1 MPILYV
7 CTQGITSDLFPGVK
21 LPEPDYSVLVPAIK
35 ENCEK
40 RNLQATE
47 TFVEKILQVQYCRL
61 DIYVHVHKYITVKL
75 LYNITLDSSL
85 SCCCNQFAVVANT
98 NTVYICTYVDTSV
111 PTSHVV
117 TKRLFL

>member
-1 MPILYV
+1 M

-61 DIYVHVHKYITVKL
+61 GILYVHIVHTY
-75 LYNITLDSSL
+75 D
-85 SCCCNQFAVVANT
+85 
-98 NTVYICTYVDTSV
+98 ICTCT
-111 PTSHVV
+111 
-117 TKRLFL
+117 